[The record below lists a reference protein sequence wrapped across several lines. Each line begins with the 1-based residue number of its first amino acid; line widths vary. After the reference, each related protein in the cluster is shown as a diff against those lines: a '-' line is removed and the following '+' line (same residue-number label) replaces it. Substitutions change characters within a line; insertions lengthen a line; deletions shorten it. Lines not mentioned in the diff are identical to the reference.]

1 MKNLQALAKKVG
13 VLADESHIEGYVT
26 HIFKGK
32 EATPE
37 MINLIKV
44 AFEKNGINLKNST
57 GYALPRKLHDTLLN
71 LSKKHD
77 VETDPLLIIDA
88 YTRSMASAIS
98 GKVMINEMIDTS
110 IRNGKNLL
118 GIIIPRTEKASIEAA
133 KKLGYKTTDHHAL
146 RDMYIHPIVKS
157 SIEDFFNPQ
166 VGTQTLMNKILRVNN
181 AMKRIA
187 VSMSMFHAQALI
199 LSGVYSGA
207 LTHSLTK
214 AGRAKT
220 ARIRKLMENKWEGNY
235 TWNKEKNKWEGS
247 GDFIEADLAR
257 EMAEYGVEIGHMKTN
272 ELVNPGYDTVRNI
285 LSKGPL
291 KPLGKLQDIIDRWT
305 WDYLHDYSKIFTYL
319 TKKERLMKTHSIE
332 EASRKAAEFV
342 NHAYGG
348 QNWTA
353 MAIKFQQKALE
364 AGDSPKGWLYNI
376 GAVLTAPARRK
387 SSNLFLFS
395 PDWTV
400 SNINIVFK
408 GLGYSKQLA
417 TKLLKGKKLNPKEV
431 AEWGMYASY
440 MRNALVATSALAY
453 MMHSIFAE
461 DDTELDLQEFWL
473 TGRLDLGNGEEMVVS
488 KQIAEPL
495 HWLTAPFHTALNKG
509 ATLPKTVMEFLMGK
523 KYITL
528 KYGGGYM
535 GPSLDRSDPVD
546 IAEWASG
553 KITPISVG
561 PLRSAFFGD
570 DQPDWGD
577 TVFRSFLGAVGLPK
591 YGQKQPIK
599 PR

>member
-1 MKNLQALAKKVG
+1 
-13 VLADESHIEGYVT
+13 
-26 HIFKGK
+26 
-32 EATPE
+32 
-37 MINLIKV
+37 
-44 AFEKNGINLKNST
+44 
-57 GYALPRKLHDTLLN
+57 
-71 LSKKHD
+71 
-77 VETDPLLIIDA
+77 
-88 YTRSMASAIS
+88 
-98 GKVMINEMIDTS
+98 
-110 IRNGKNLL
+110 
-118 GIIIPRTEKASIEAA
+118 
-133 KKLGYKTTDHHAL
+133 
-146 RDMYIHPIVKS
+146 
-157 SIEDFFNPQ
+157 
-166 VGTQTLMNKILRVNN
+166 
-181 AMKRIA
+181 
-187 VSMSMFHAQALI
+187 
-199 LSGVYSGA
+199 
-207 LTHSLTK
+207 
-214 AGRAKT
+214 
-220 ARIRKLMENKWEGNY
+220 
-235 TWNKEKNKWEGS
+235 
-247 GDFIEADLAR
+247 
-257 EMAEYGVEIGHMKTN
+257 MAEYGVEIGHMKTN

-291 KPLGKLQDIIDRWT
+291 KPLGKLQDTIDRWT

-364 AGDSPKGWLYNI
+364 AGDSPKGWLYNL

-387 SSNLFLFS
+387 NSNLFLFS

-408 GLGYSKQLA
+408 GLGYSKNLA
-417 TKLLKGKKLNPKEV
+417 TKLIKGKKLNPKEV

-461 DDTELDLQEFWL
+461 DDSELDLQEFWL
-473 TGRLDLGNGEEMVVS
+473 KGRLDLGNGEQMVVS

-509 ATLPKTVMEFLMGK
+509 ATLPKTVMEFFMGK

-553 KITPISVG
+553 KITPISAS

-591 YGQKQPIK
+591 YGSKDK
-599 PR
+599 VKAR